1 MTAIIDGST
10 IGTREQLHDALA
22 AQLALPEYY
31 GRTLDALHDCL
42 TDVFE
47 PLELRVIHA
56 GALAERLGLYAEV
69 LHDVL
74 RDAGEENPRLQIVW
88 ED

>member
-1 MTAIIDGST
+1 MTAFFDGSA
-10 IGTREQLHDALA
+10 IVTREQLHDALA
-22 AQLALPEYY
+22 AQLALPAYY

-42 TDVFE
+42 TDIFE
-47 PLELRVIHA
+47 PTEIRLVHA
-56 GALAERLGLYAEV
+56 AALADRLGLYAEV

-74 RDAGEENPRLQIVW
+74 RDACEENQRLQLIW